1 MKWSDGQCS
10 DGWDVWM
17 CCISRRLLAVSL
29 STAVV
34 AVVVVLVVVK
44 EDDDDDG
51 LITALLFDSCGYMRA
66 SLIFQWLE
74 ANM

>member
-1 MKWSDGQCS
+1 
-10 DGWDVWM
+10 V
-17 CCISRRLLAVSL
+17 LL
-29 STAVV
+29 STAVEV
-34 AVVVVLVVVK
+34 VVVVLVVVK

-51 LITALLFDSCGYMRA
+51 FITALLFDSCGYMRA

>member
-1 MKWSDGQCS
+1 
-10 DGWDVWM
+10 M
-17 CCISRRLLAVSL
+17 CCISKRLLAVSL
-29 STAVV
+29 STVVV
-34 AVVVVLVVVK
+34 AVVVVVVVVVVK
-44 EDDDDDG
+44 EDDDDG